1 MSLDPDILFQKIK
14 HFLITTFGREEKEA
28 SSQEFYLAFCLA
40 LREEIMHNWVRTKRG
55 LKKAGAKTVYYF
67 SMEYLPGK
75 LLQTNITNLQAS
87 EVIQATLKKF
97 GRSFSDLLENDPDM
111 GLGNGGL
118 GRLVSCF
125 LDSLSS
131 QKYPAMAYGLRY
143 HYGIFEQEI
152 WNGIQ
157 VERPDCW
164 LLNEFPWEFR
174 KDRSAISI
182 FYRGKMIPATNSH
195 GDQVFDIEDPEE
207 VRALPYDIPIV
218 GYANTNFSVLTL
230 RLWSTKESPRNFELQ
245 RFNAGQLG
253 GAGEN
258 TSLTDVL
265 YPNDNNEIGKRIR
278 LKQEFLLV
286 CASLQDILRRHK
298 DLYEDMT
305 LLPDKV
311 QIQINDTHP
320 ALIIAELMRRLIKN
334 HDLPWKKAW
343 EITQSTCNY
352 TNHTV
357 LREALEEWNEK
368 RIHELLPRQYF
379 IIQKINEELCNKVRK
394 IYSNE
399 EKVRSM
405 SIIEDG
411 QIKMA
416 HLAIYGS
423 KKVNGV
429 AELHTEILKKD
440 IFKNFY
446 EMFPEKF
453 VAITNGVTHRHW
465 LLTANPLLSN
475 FITKKIGSG
484 WIKNF
489 LEIEKLHQFAED
501 KETQQEFLE
510 IKKQNKKRLLDFLTT
525 QNPIRDFKGK
535 IISHTSVLDCEALFD
550 VQIKRFHEYK
560 RQLLNALHLLILA
573 DEIKHTDERKIKRMV
588 IIGGK
593 AAPGYDMAKKVI
605 LLLFCIARKINMDPK
620 ISEKL
625 KIAFVENY
633 NVSKA
638 EIIIPAADL
647 SLQIST
653 AGYEASGTGNMKLAM
668 NGALTVGT
676 EDGANIEMRKAVGDA
691 HWPFSF
697 GAKADEL
704 MEMRKNGTY
713 RPWDIYLQN
722 PKIKKA
728 LDTLKDGSLVKTETE
743 HAALIHIF
751 ENILDGYNKANTD
764 HFFVLN
770 DLASFYDVQKKAEE
784 LFLDK
789 QKWASF
795 ALHNIASMGRFS
807 SDVVIEN
814 YSKLIWNLAKYDIDQ
829 DFVES

>member
-1 MSLDPDILFQKIK
+1 MLDPDALYQKIK
-14 HFLITTFGREEKEA
+14 HILITTFGREEEKEA
-28 SSQEFYLAFCLA
+28 SSQEFYYAFCMA
-40 LREEIMHNWVRTKRG
+40 LREEIMLNWIKTKRSF
-55 LKKAGAKTVYYF
+55 KKASAKTVYYF

-75 LLQTNITNLQAS
+75 LLQTNLTNLQARELVQS
-87 EVIQATLKKF
+87 ILKKCD
-97 GRSFSDLLENDPDM
+97 RNFSDLLENDPDM

-125 LDSLSS
+125 LDSLAS

-174 KDRSAISI
+174 KDRSAVSVS
-182 FYRGKMIPATNSH
+182 YRGKMIPGTNSH
-195 GDQVFDIEDPEE
+195 GDQVFDIEDQED
-207 VRALPYDIPIV
+207 VRALAYDIPIV
-218 GYANTNFSVLTL
+218 GYSDNSDFSVLTL

-253 GAGEN
+253 QAGEN
-258 TSLTDVL
+258 TALTDVL
-265 YPNDNNEIGKRIR
+265 YPNDNHEIGKRIR

-286 CASLQDILRRHK
+286 SASLQDILRRHK
-298 DLYEDMT
+298 NLYEDMT
-305 LLPDKV
+305 LLPDKA

-320 ALIIAELMRRLIKN
+320 ALVISELVRRLVKN
-334 HDLPWKKAW
+334 HDLSWKKAV
-343 EITQSTCNY
+343 EITLNTCNF
-352 TNHTV
+352 TNHTI

-368 RIHELLPRQYF
+368 RIQELLPRQYSV
-379 IIQKINEELCNKVRK
+379 IQKINEELCGQIRK
-394 IYSNE
+394 SYNE

-405 SIIEDG
+405 SIIEGG
-411 QIKMA
+411 QVKMA

-429 AELHTEILKKD
+429 AELHTDILKHE

-446 EMFPEKF
+446 EVFPEKF

-475 FITKKIGSG
+475 FITKKIGKG
-484 WIKNF
+484 WINNF
-489 LEIEKLHQFAED
+489 LEIEKLHKFADDPESQ
-501 KETQQEFLE
+501 KEFLE
-510 IKKQNKKRLLDFLTT
+510 IKKENKKRLLDFLATE
-525 QNPIRDFKGK
+525 NPLRDFKGK
-535 IISHTSVLDCEALFD
+535 IIHNTPVLDSDALFD

-560 RQLLNALHLLILA
+560 RQLLNALHLIILA
-573 DEIKHTDERKIKRMV
+573 DEIRHTDERKVKRMV

-593 AAPGYDMAKKVI
+593 AAPGYEMAKHII
-605 LLLFCIARKINMDPK
+605 LLIFCIARKVNQDPK

-647 SLQIST
+647 SQQIST

-668 NGALTVGT
+668 NGALTMGT
-676 EDGANIEMRKAVGDA
+676 EDGANIEMRKAVTDIF
-691 HWPFSF
+691 WPFSF
-697 GAKADEL
+697 GAKAEEL
-704 MEMRKNGTY
+704 AAMRKNSTY
-713 RPWDIYLQN
+713 KPWDIYLQN

-728 LDTLKDGSLVKTETE
+728 LDTLKDGSLVKTDTE
-743 HAALIHIF
+743 HAALCSIF
-751 ENILDGYNKANTD
+751 ENLLDGYNNSKADT
-764 HFFVLN
+764 FFVLN
-770 DLASFYDVQKKAEE
+770 DLASFYEVQKKAEE
-784 LFLDK
+784 LFLNK
-789 QKWASF
+789 QLWASY

-814 YSKLIWNLAKYDIDQ
+814 YSKLIWNLKKCPIDN
-829 DFVES
+829 S